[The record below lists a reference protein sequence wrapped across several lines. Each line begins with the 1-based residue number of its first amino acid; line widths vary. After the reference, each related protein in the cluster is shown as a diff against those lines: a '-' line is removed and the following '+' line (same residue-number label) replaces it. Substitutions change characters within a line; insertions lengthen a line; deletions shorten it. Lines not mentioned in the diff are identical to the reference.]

1 MDRPMPSRE
10 AAAQTAHGA
19 LCACPWEVPATAP
32 AEKYETVGEAARRL
46 GKHHSWMGRR
56 AVRIGLIAKQTAGR
70 PRKGQEVRLPASQ
83 WNVVAAPMARVFV
96 PLGELQKRTGVDWR
110 TILTR
115 CNDLG
120 LTVYVD
126 HPKQKA
132 KYCVSATE
140 AKTVVA
146 SLAADRNR
154 KALKTTAEAMGVH
167 RDKLKRI
174 LQRKGLITLRSVRR
188 RLLIDPVAAR
198 EALLSDLATET
209 LDAASKRT
217 GIGKTQLRQWL
228 REEAMLPM
236 VANRRK
242 SWLEPEAVDA
252 VVARRRGSGLENLR
266 QASTRTGAK
275 MTSLRRALIA
285 AGVVMIGK
293 GRQRPW
299 IDPAV
304 VDAALLNRLKP
315 KDVG

>member
-1 MDRPMPSRE
+1 
-10 AAAQTAHGA
+10 
-19 LCACPWEVPATAP
+19 
-32 AEKYETVGEAARRL
+32 
-46 GKHHSWMGRR
+46 
-56 AVRIGLIAKQTAGR
+56 
-70 PRKGQEVRLPASQ
+70 
-83 WNVVAAPMARVFV
+83 
-96 PLGELQKRTGVDWR
+96 
-110 TILTR
+110 
-115 CNDLG
+115 
-120 LTVYVD
+120 
-126 HPKQKA
+126 
-132 KYCVSATE
+132 
-140 AKTVVA
+140 
-146 SLAADRNR
+146 
-154 KALKTTAEAMGVH
+154 MGVC

-228 REEAMLPM
+228 REEALLPM

-252 VVARRRGSGLENLR
+252 VVARRRGSGLETLR
-266 QASTRTGAK
+266 QASARTGVK